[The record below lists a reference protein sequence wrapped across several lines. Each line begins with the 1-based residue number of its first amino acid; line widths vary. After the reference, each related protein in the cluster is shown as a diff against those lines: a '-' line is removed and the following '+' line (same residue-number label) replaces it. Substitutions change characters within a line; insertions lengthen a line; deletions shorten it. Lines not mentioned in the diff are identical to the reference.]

1 MIKEKD
7 IKKLNKGDILWE
19 SCKYHWK
26 KKYEL
31 EEEQTYEENKYDN
44 IEFKGYNLKL
54 KNIDGIW
61 NNYVDKK
68 FIDLKD
74 KNEFFLT
81 EKEADEYINKCKE
94 KKNKKLDNKNII
106 IKELY
111 YKAEPFMA
119 NEDKL
124 LYREKIKN
132 MGIKL

>member
-1 MIKEKD
+1 M
-7 IKKLNKGDILWE
+7 N
-19 SCKYHWK
+19 
-26 KKYEL
+26 
-31 EEEQTYEENKYDN
+31 
-44 IEFKGYNLKL
+44 
-54 KNIDGIW
+54 
-61 NNYVDKK
+61 
-68 FIDLKD
+68 
-74 KNEFFLT
+74 FLT

-94 KKNKKLDNKNII
+94 KKSEKLDNKNII